1 MFKKF
6 GRIQTKS
13 GAKEMPKIAAYRVGG
28 IAAYR
33 VGEVLQKESA
43 KYPKVWI
50 LGYLLLESHDEIF
63 AEIGHFYC

>member
-1 MFKKF
+1 
-6 GRIQTKS
+6 
-13 GAKEMPKIAAYRVGG
+13 MPKIAAYRVGG

-50 LGYLLLESHDEIF
+50 LCYLLLESHDEIF
-63 AEIGHFYC
+63 AGIDHFYC